1 MIDVR
6 AAAPSGGSRDA
17 AAQAFGVHKERK
29 MSENEWSVLKI
40 ASLVLAVVGMT
51 ALVLTIAMGHNGV
64 QGY

>member
-1 MIDVR
+1 
-6 AAAPSGGSRDA
+6 
-17 AAQAFGVHKERK
+17 

-51 ALVLTIAMGHNGV
+51 ALVLTIVMGHNGV